1 MFQTASYVGMERSA
15 LHRKMKLLNIES
27 TLKKNNK
34 LIKEKLMKIIVC
46 GAGQVGLQIAKHLS
60 DERMD
65 IVIDKS
71 SDLIKKVVDELD
83 VSAVCGYASI
93 QTFWNAGAT

>member
-1 MFQTASYVGMERSA
+1 
-15 LHRKMKLLNIES
+15 
-27 TLKKNNK
+27 
-34 LIKEKLMKIIVC
+34 MKIIVC

-65 IVIDKS
+65 VIVIDKS

-83 VSAVCGYASI
+83 VSAVCGYASYPNV
-93 QTFWNAGAT
+93 WNALEHMMQI